1 MRTERELHLPANAD
15 GARHAALA
23 ARDLLQRVD
32 PSLAITCELAVME
45 ACANVVEHAYG
56 NRGGSLRVVLRL
68 GPASFSVAICDE
80 GAPFDGALHDA
91 SLPDAAADGGR
102 GLPLLYSCMDRLEWR
117 RADGENRLLMT
128 RSLLDL
134 AA

>member
-1 MRTERELHLPANAD
+1 VRTERQLHLSATAD

-23 ARDLLQRVD
+23 ARELLHRVD
-32 PSLAITCELAVME
+32 PDLAVVCELAVME

-68 GPASFSVAICDE
+68 SPGSFSAAVCDE
-80 GAPFDGALHDA
+80 GTPFDGTLGTAL
-91 SLPDAAADGGR
+91 PEPTADGGR
-102 GLPLLYSCMDRLEWR
+102 GIALLHRCMDRLEWR

-128 RSLLDL
+128 RSLAD

>member
-1 MRTERELHLPANAD
+1 LRTERQLHLPANAD

-23 ARDLLQRVD
+23 ARDLLTRVD
-32 PSLAITCELAVME
+32 PALAMACELAVME

-68 GPASFSVAICDE
+68 GSGSFSAAVCDE
-80 GAPFDGALHDA
+80 GTPFDGTALGSD
-91 SLPDAAADGGR
+91 LPAAGHEGGR
-102 GLPLLYSCMDRLEWR
+102 GLALLQSCMDRLEWR
-117 RADGENRLLMT
+117 RVDGENRLLMT
-128 RSLLDL
+128 RSLMD

>member
-1 MRTERELHLPANAD
+1 VRTERQLHLSANAD

-23 ARDLLQRVD
+23 ARDLLTRVD
-32 PSLAITCELAVME
+32 PSLAMACELAVME

-68 GPASFSVAICDE
+68 GPASFSVAVCDE
-80 GAPFDGALHDA
+80 GAPFDGATVG
-91 SLPDAAADGGR
+91 SERPEISSEGGR
-102 GLPLLYSCMDRLEWR
+102 GIALLHTCMDRLEWR
-117 RADGENRLLMT
+117 RVDGENRLLMT
-128 RSLLDL
+128 RSLQD